1 MVWKVAPALA
11 FGCTVVAKPAEQSPV
26 TAGLLAEMCLEAGI
40 PPGVLN
46 VVHGFGPDSAGEA
59 LTRHPDVDGITFT
72 GASATG
78 RALMRSGADTLKR
91 ISLELGGKSANIV
104 CADADLDAA
113 VQGSVQAILGNAG
126 QVCVAGSR
134 ALVHSD
140 IYDEFLHRFT
150 EAARGWRIGDP
161 LDPATKMGPLVTAE
175 HLDRVLGYIDIARA
189 EGATVLMGGGR
200 PQRPDLAA
208 GNYFEPTVL
217 VDVHNGMRCV
227 QEEIFGPVLTVMRFD
242 KIEEAIDIANDSPY
256 GLAGMVWT
264 RDLDTASR
272 IAREVRTGSM
282 WINCYSARDLR
293 SPFGG
298 FKASGIGREGGDH
311 SMEFYTEL
319 KSVTTKSA
327 VAG

>member
-1 MVWKVAPALA
+1 
-11 FGCTVVAKPAEQSPV
+11 
-26 TAGLLAEMCLEAGI
+26 
-40 PPGVLN
+40 
-46 VVHGFGPDSAGEA
+46 
-59 LTRHPDVDGITFT
+59 
-72 GASATG
+72 
-78 RALMRSGADTLKR
+78 
-91 ISLELGGKSANIV
+91 
-104 CADADLDAA
+104 
-113 VQGSVQAILGNAG
+113 
-126 QVCVAGSR
+126 
-134 ALVHSD
+134 
-140 IYDEFLHRFT
+140 
-150 EAARGWRIGDP
+150 
-161 LDPATKMGPLVTAE
+161 
-175 HLDRVLGYIDIARA
+175 
-189 EGATVLMGGGR
+189 MGGGR

-208 GNYFEPTVL
+208 GNYIEPTVL
-217 VDVHNGMRCV
+217 VDVRNGMRCV